1 MATAELDNPD
11 LYPPLDASKFDIAH
25 DVAVFDAHEDVEAE
39 RDERGRIIRDE
50 NGQAKA
56 KKIRYTRDVLESIA
70 DNLNRRIRDTGDYTA
85 ICLGHTPTPEERR
98 EGAKPQPAV
107 GFAGPY
113 YVGEFGK
120 NRRPVIYAKN
130 WAIFKDDADLARKHP
145 RRSVEVWAEPNLH
158 DRIFDPIA
166 LLGAETPR
174 RDLGILYSR
183 VNTGRPVIR
192 YSAVF
197 ASGGNTF
204 VPGADDDKERHQAPE
219 TTEDHSMITDEDI
232 QKIIAGVSN
241 MAELQFVRQ
250 LMEAE
255 KAKGDPTPE
264 APAPEQFAEPEADDQ
279 LPGDVLPEGT
289 PKERNS
295 EAEMDPEKEK
305 ELYRRNEADR
315 IRYSR
320 IEADNRKIVEEN
332 QQLRSRVEAIEVENR
347 RVKRYSMVEAL
358 ANEYLLDPAEEL
370 KRADSYDDA
379 RWEEHVG
386 LIKTRYA
393 RNPVGRPLLPA
404 GEAPRSADKHSE
416 ARNTKI
422 REKIE
427 NYSRNNI
434 HKAYHEIEAEV
445 DKEMGTA
452 A

>member
-1 MATAELDNPD
+1 MATAELHSPD
-11 LYPPLDASKFDIAH
+11 VYPPLDASKFDIVH

-39 RDERGRIIRDE
+39 RDEQGRIIRDSE
-50 NGQAKA
+50 GQARS

-70 DNLNRRIRDTGDYTA
+70 ENLNRRIRDTGDYTA

-98 EGAKPQPAV
+98 AGAKPQPAV

-113 YVGEFGK
+113 YVGEFGGDS
-120 NRRPVIYAKN
+120 RPVIYAKN

-204 VPGADDDKERHQAPE
+204 VPGADVKERQQAPE
-219 TTEDHSMITDEDI
+219 TKDHSMITDEDL

-241 MAELQFVRQ
+241 TAEMQFVRQ
-250 LMEAE
+250 MMEAE

-264 APAPEQFAEPEADDQ
+264 APATPEQFAEPEADDH
-279 LPGDVLPEGT
+279 LPADVLPEGT

-305 ELYRRNEADR
+305 ELYRRREADR
-315 IRYSR
+315 IRYSK
-320 IEADNRKIVEEN
+320 IESDIKRVADEN
-332 QQLRSRVEAIEVENR
+332 AQLRARVEASEVENR
-347 RVKRYSMVEAL
+347 RVKRYSMVESL
-358 ANEYLLDPAEEL
+358 ASEYLLDPAEEL
-370 KRADSYDDA
+370 KRADTFDDT

-393 RNPVGRPLLPA
+393 RNPVGRPMLPS
-404 GEAPRSADKHSE
+404 GEVSQPADKKAD
-416 ARNTKI
+416 ARNAKV

-427 NYSRNNI
+427 HYSKNNI

-445 DKEMGTA
+445 DKELGTA